1 MSTFL
6 RYAAV
11 SVLAAFTLGGV
22 AFGQHYTQTTLDTN
36 TTDAALVNPWGLA
49 RSSSS
54 PWWIADNATGLSTL
68 YNGAGTKQGLVVTI
82 PAAKT
87 GGTGSPTGVIYN
99 GSTTDFLL
107 APNTPARFIFCTI
120 DGMIVGWNNATA
132 GPMVVY
138 KSTKGAVYTG
148 LTSAVVNG
156 QRRLFAADF
165 QHGRVAVF
173 DNAFHPI
180 RADADDDADDRYD
193 RYDRRGS
200 FENDELPPDFVPFNV
215 QAIGDDIVV
224 TYALHE
230 EGNPF
235 ETDGPGLGRVAIFS
249 ASGKLLQHLEH
260 GDWLN
265 APWGVALAPN
275 DFGFYSHDLLIG
287 QFAGGGT
294 SQSSGYIAA
303 YDLAT
308 GKFKGLLEDASGN
321 PLAINGV
328 WAIAFGNASP
338 NNYNTAGAPS
348 AEMYFTAGPK
358 QGSGG
363 AFGYVTAVSTDLVEG
378 SVQ

>member
-1 MSTFL
+1 MGTFL

-11 SVLAAFTLGGV
+11 PVLALSLGGV

-36 TTDAALVNPWGLA
+36 ATDAALVNPWGLA
-49 RSSSS
+49 RGSST

-68 YNGAGTKQGLVVTI
+68 YNGAGTKQTLMVKI
-82 PAAKT
+82 PAAKM
-87 GGTGSPTGVIYN
+87 GGTGSPSGVIFN

-107 APNTPARFIFCTI
+107 APGQPAHFIFCTI
-120 DGMIVGWNNATA
+120 DGLIVGWNNATA

-165 QHGRVAVF
+165 QNGRVDVF
-173 DNAFHPI
+173 DNTFHPI
-180 RADADDDADDRYD
+180 HLDEGRDEDHE
-193 RYDRRGS
+193 GS
-200 FENDELPPDFVPFNV
+200 FNNDELPPDYVPFNV

-224 TYALHE
+224 TYVLHE
-230 EGNPF
+230 EGNQF

-249 ASGKLLQHLEH
+249 AHGKLLQHLEH

-275 DFGFYSHDLLIG
+275 DFGLFSHDLLIA

-294 SQSSGYIAA
+294 SESSGYIAA

-308 GKFKGLLEDASGN
+308 GKFKGLLEDNSGT

-338 NNYNTAGAPS
+338 SNYNSAGAPA
-348 AEMYFTAGPK
+348 AEMYFTAGPNH
-358 QGSGG
+358 GSGG
-363 AFGYVTAVSTDLVEG
+363 TFGYLTAVSTELVEG
-378 SVQ
+378 NDQ